1 MLNLVRNLRFI
12 VGDLVSQDNP
22 YWLFYL
28 MVLDITDILISRDI
42 SQATVT
48 ELEILIEKHNSTYR
62 TLFQD
67 TLEELV

>member
-28 MVLDITDILISRDI
+28 MVLDILISRDI